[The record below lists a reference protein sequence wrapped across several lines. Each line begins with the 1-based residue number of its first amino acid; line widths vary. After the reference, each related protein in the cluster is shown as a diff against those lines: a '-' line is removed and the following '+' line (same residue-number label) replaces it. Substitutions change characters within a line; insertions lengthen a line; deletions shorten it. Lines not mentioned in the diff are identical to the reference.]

1 VVIKK
6 DDLQVAVTWAFAE
19 LRSARMGRKNM
30 LRDFRMDVVK

>member
-1 VVIKK
+1 VIEE

-30 LRDFRMDVVK
+30 LRDFRIVVVK